1 MTVQLFLV
9 AAPFRARVQSPR
21 GRPRLRARLR
31 PPPMPEAEADLRHD
45 RQVAAQRLAP
55 RSLRAADA
63 ALARILLQRKEKD
76 QLVGPI
82 LKAPK

>member
-9 AAPFRARVQSPR
+9 AAPFCPRVQSPR

-82 LKAPK
+82 LKVPK